1 MPTISMTQKVQA
13 MEVIC
18 IGEVQVNP
26 TTGLPDSA
34 TVKVFTKD
42 GYLLGLTN
50 FGSENLRR
58 LPQQRSPFADLLEI
72 PPRQETAS
80 ARQGQSQ
87 DAGAHSVCNHS
98 LSMNKP

>member
-18 IGEVQVNP
+18 IGEVQVDQ
-26 TTGLPDSA
+26 TTGLPGSA

-50 FGSENLRR
+50 VSREALQR
-58 LPQQRSPFADLLEI
+58 LQQQRSPFADLLEI
-72 PPRQETAS
+72 PPRQGTVS
-80 ARQGQSQ
+80 DR
-87 DAGAHSVCNHS
+87 
-98 LSMNKP
+98 